1 MTVTLDLPPNV
12 EQAYLTEARAKGVP
26 LAELVCEVLIAQQP
40 ALSTTETIFQQ
51 GLGLFGSPEDA
62 ALLDEVV
69 AIAYE
74 GRRGRRRPTSPMGQ

>member
-12 EQAYLTEARAKGVP
+12 EEAYVAEARAKGVP
-26 LAELVCEVLIAQQP
+26 LADLVCEVLIARQP
-40 ALSTTETIFQQ
+40 ALPVNETVFQQ
-51 GLGLFGSPEDA
+51 GLGLFSSPEDT

-74 GRRGRRRPTSPMGQ
+74 ERRHPTSPSVVL